1 MENNEIIDNN
11 EINST
16 TEVETNQVPQ
26 EPTWLNEMPE
36 KFRTNAKDYDEMVNN
51 AIKSYKNL
59 EYQQSKTFGKP
70 EKYTINEDL
79 KIDEGLLSI
88 AKEVS
93 KELNLSQDMFHKVA
107 STTQKIWAEREKEYN
122 ATIEQKTQ
130 DLETKMKDYG
140 SDKLSELNNFVSNL
154 NISKGSIENLNKMLT
169 NNWDDFIPV
178 LEELK
183 NKFTENKLSLQ
194 PRETVDNN
202 GFTDNDK
209 NDIIFQ
215 YNQLV
220 KRGATVRPTTEQQKI
235 INQYNKI
242 KGW

>member
-140 SDKLSELNNFVSNL
+140 SDKLS
-154 NISKGSIENLNKMLT
+154 
-169 NNWDDFIPV
+169 
-178 LEELK
+178 
-183 NKFTENKLSLQ
+183 LQ